1 MNKIKLEIKK
11 KLIVNHCTGKPITM
25 GNLRYKLFA
34 NNTNVLEFKFFFIG
48 EQKAFSCFCP
58 TQVKSHGFVFIVGD
72 QTLKGNVFHFFI
84 SRHGDV

>member
-34 NNTNVLEFKFFFIG
+34 NNTNVLEFKFFFMG

-58 TQVKSHGFVFIVGD
+58 TQVKSQGFLVLCSSLAI
-72 QTLKGNVFHFFI
+72 KH
-84 SRHGDV
+84 